1 MREYAAASKKIKN
14 SGRNADAY
22 RPRSVA
28 LELIGR
34 HRRDGRAPATF
45 VGNPVKRV
53 LGRVLAI
60 RPEAAPVQ
68 TIRKK
73 KLKIHQHPAP
83 PKEINQRHQ
92 AADSAPGTSQVDSG
106 VRCGST
112 MSQPGNV
119 RTPPIERRS
128 L

>member
-1 MREYAAASKKIKN
+1 MSTVAFSSCQTCSRTIGHFSLTNFKFKKKKKN

-34 HRRDGRAPATF
+34 HRGDGRAPATF

-73 KLKIHQHPAP
+73 
-83 PKEINQRHQ
+83 N
-92 AADSAPGTSQVDSG
+92 
-106 VRCGST
+106 
-112 MSQPGNV
+112 
-119 RTPPIERRS
+119 
-128 L
+128 